1 MDITTLFIPLLFL
14 VLLIPIFLSARRQ
27 RKQVAEQQALQG
39 ALQVGD
45 YVMTTS
51 GLRGTIT
58 DISYEDTVD
67 IEIADG
73 VVTTWLRAAVREKV
87 AETTETAA
95 TDEDETPGVVDGEV
109 VETPGA
115 VELDKPAADKPAD
128 KATTADAPSLQKD
141 DSTNGS
147 ARA

>member
-1 MDITTLFIPLLFL
+1 MDITSLFIPLLFL

-51 GLRGTIT
+51 GLRGTVT
-58 DISYEDTVD
+58 DTSYQDTID

-73 VVTTWLRAAVREKV
+73 VVTTWLRAAVREKITES
-87 AETTETAA
+87 AESTETS
-95 TDEDETPGVVDGEV
+95 EDESPEVVEGEV
-109 VETPGA
+109 VDTPAAVTPAA
-115 VELDKPAADKPAD
+115 VELDKPAE
-128 KATTADAPSLQKD
+128 KATADAPSLQKD

-147 ARA
+147 TRA

>member
-1 MDITTLFIPLLFL
+1 MDITSLFIPLLFL

-27 RKQVAEQQALQG
+27 RKQVAEQQALQT

-51 GLRGTIT
+51 GLRGTVT
-58 DISYEDTVD
+58 DTSYEDTVD

-73 VVTTWLRAAVREKV
+73 VVTTWLRAAVREKITDSP
-87 AETTETAA
+87 ETST
-95 TDEDETPGVVDGEV
+95 EDETTDVVDGEV
-109 VETPGA
+109 VESPSA
-115 VELDKPAADKPAD
+115 VELDKPAD
-128 KATTADAPSLQKD
+128 KAADAPSLQKD

-147 ARA
+147 TRA